1 MSRKGGKRRRHPP
14 IGAPTMEVNLE
25 ELAGVLERAK
35 GALSAEDHAK
45 LTAAMATL
53 ASTTQIVAELI
64 AQLQGKKTSL
74 ERLRRMLFGA
84 PTEKTDDVL
93 GEERAGADRQD
104 GAVSA
109 SANGAAARKKAPGH
123 GGEPAAFVEARGL
136 PLSRRLWR
144 WGRRRCSSGCTVEC
158 ASRCPRRR
166 SWTPDRT
173 RLRELLWRMRQR
185 SAVAPAKGH
194 MSPAGLIRARGP
206 GRRVRELSGLRE
218 SPVSPQQV
226 GATRRIPNVDAS
238 L

>member
-1 MSRKGGKRRRHPP
+1 MSRKGRKPHRHAPLGKPP
-14 IGAPTMEVNLE
+14 AMEVNLE

-45 LTAAMATL
+45 LTVAMATL

-123 GGEPAAFVEARGL
+123 GGEPG
-136 PLSRRLWR
+136 RRLWR
-144 WGRRRCSSGCTVEC
+144 PA
-158 ASRCPRRR
+158 ASR
-166 SWTPDRT
+166 
-173 RLRELLWRMRQR
+173 
-185 SAVAPAKGH
+185 
-194 MSPAGLIRARGP
+194 
-206 GRRVRELSGLRE
+206 
-218 SPVSPQQV
+218 
-226 GATRRIPNVDAS
+226 
-238 L
+238 